1 MSKNSRDVLQAM
13 IMMAPIEDVAQT
25 KIPGIEVVIVAES
38 YHIPTIRSM
47 ENILP
52 TGDTVRENVT
62 T

>member
-1 MSKNSRDVLQAM
+1 M

-25 KIPGIEVVIVAES
+25 KIPGIEVVIVAET
-38 YHIPTIRSM
+38 YHVPTIRSM
-47 ENILP
+47 DNILP